1 MNPLRRVLPYAT
13 RHRAGIVVGLVLVAV
28 SNLAGVAMPWLIG
41 RAIDLLDAT
50 GVTLAAI
57 AAYAGLIVGATAV
70 SGAARFGMRKLLNS
84 VSRRIENDLREDVFE
99 HLLRLDAR
107 FYGRMPTGELMSRLT
122 NDTQAVRMA
131 IGPGV
136 MYMVNTLVLG
146 VLAVAVMVSYDLRLT
161 LLSLI
166 PLVFLGPVMGYFG
179 RVIHRRFERIQKHFG
194 VLSTMV
200 QENLSGVR
208 IVRAYTQESAQEAEF
223 DLLNR
228 EYFDRNMSL
237 ARTSAMFHPL
247 LAILAGLGVLA
258 VLWFG
263 SLDVMAGRI
272 SAGGFVAFF
281 FYLALLIW
289 PMIAIGWVVNLF
301 QRGAASM
308 SRIAEILDADPAIVE
323 PGEPAAVTTIEG
335 DIEFRDVWFRYPGTD
350 RDVLCGVTFR
360 IPAGATAAIVGP
372 TGAGKSSIIALMT
385 RRYDPTRG
393 QVLLDGTPLDR
404 IPLDTLRAAV
414 GLVPQ
419 DAFVFSE
426 TIADNIALGLP
437 PGAGRD
443 GRIEAAAR
451 VAQLDEA
458 IAVFPLGFE
467 TRLGERGVNLSG
479 GQRQRT
485 TLARALARN
494 APVLILDDSLSA
506 VDTHTETAILEG
518 LGTVFTGRTAVV
530 VSHRVSA
537 VMNADTILVL
547 EDGRI
552 VEQGRHA
559 DLVAAGGL
567 YATLLRRQLLAEGLE
582 AEPVAADSNG
592 TLRSL

>member
-1 MNPLRRVLPYAT
+1 MNPLRRILPWAARY
-13 RHRAGIVVGLVLVAV
+13 RGGIVVGLGFVAL
-28 SNLAGVAMPWLIG
+28 SNLAGIAMPWLIG
-41 RAIDLLDAT
+41 RAIDSFGT
-50 GVTLAAI
+50 PGITLSDVAG
-57 AAYAGLIVGATAV
+57 YAGLIVLATVV
-70 SGAARFGMRKLLNS
+70 SGAARFAMRKLLNS
-84 VSRRIENDLREDVFE
+84 ISRRIENDLRENVFE
-99 HLLRLDAR
+99 HLLRLDAG

-146 VLAVAVMVSYDLRLT
+146 VLAVAVMISYDLRLT
-161 LLSLI
+161 LFALV
-166 PLVFLGPVMGYFG
+166 PLVFLGPVMGFFG
-179 RVIHRRFERIQKHFG
+179 RVIHRRFERIQQHFG

-223 DLLNR
+223 DVLNR

-237 ARTSAMFHPL
+237 AKTSALFHPL

-263 SLDVMAGRI
+263 GLDVMSGRI
-272 SAGGFVAFF
+272 TEGDFVAFF
-281 FYLALLIW
+281 FYLGLLIW

-308 SRIAEILDADPAIVE
+308 GRIAEILDTEPAITD
-323 PGEPAAVTTIEG
+323 PPEPAAVARIEG
-335 DIEFRDVWFRYPGTD
+335 DIEFRDVWFRYPGSE
-350 RDVLCGVTFR
+350 RDVLRGVSFR
-360 IPAGATAAIVGP
+360 IASGATAAIVGP
-372 TGAGKSSIIALMT
+372 TGAGKSTIIALMT

-393 QVLLDGTPLDR
+393 EVLLDGVPLDR
-404 IPLDTLRAAV
+404 IPLDTLHAAIAV
-414 GLVPQ
+414 VPQ

-426 TIADNIALGLP
+426 TIGDNIALGLP
-437 PGAGRD
+437 PGVQRD

-485 TLARALARN
+485 TLARALARD
-494 APVLILDDSLSA
+494 ARLLILDDSLSA

-518 LGTVFTGRTAVV
+518 LGGVFSGRTAVV

-537 VMNADTILVL
+537 VMKADPILVL
-547 EDGRI
+547 DDGRI
-552 VEQGRHA
+552 VERGRHG

-567 YATLLRRQLLAEGLE
+567 YATLLRRQILAEDLE
-582 AEPVAADSNG
+582 SDAVAASSDG
-592 TLRSL
+592 TIR